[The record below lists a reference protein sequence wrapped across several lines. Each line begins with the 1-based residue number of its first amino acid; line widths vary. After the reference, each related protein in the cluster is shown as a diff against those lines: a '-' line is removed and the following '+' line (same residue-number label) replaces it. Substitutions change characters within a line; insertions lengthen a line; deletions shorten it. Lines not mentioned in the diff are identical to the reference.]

1 MHWKLLY
8 KSKYKGVEFLPQNL
22 NTFLYIFQT
31 MNSFKLN
38 NQSLKYQRFVLSGC
52 KDKGIRKFQFVGKTQ
67 ILCLNFALIV
77 GFPFLMF
84 VLTLTIQLRTS
95 RTTSSETHPPPPRLI
110 FFLLKFF
117 LYSYLDYVL
126 RIWIMLYVSENYS
139 VFSFEFFYLVL
150 KKFYVFFLWFIL
162 RLLNKGTEFLSQT
175 QIV

>member
-1 MHWKLLY
+1 MI
-8 KSKYKGVEFLPQNL
+8 SVR
-22 NTFLYIFQT
+22 
-31 MNSFKLN
+31 LN

-117 LYSYLDYVL
+117 LCSYLDYVL
-126 RIWIMLYVSENYS
+126 SIWIMFYVSGLCSTYLDYALRIWIMFYVSGLCSTYLRTILC
-139 VFSFEFFYLVL
+139 LVL
-150 KKFYVFFLWFIL
+150 NSFIWY
-162 RLLNKGTEFLSQT
+162 
-175 QIV
+175 